1 MYDLSLLNL
10 RLFVQVCEQR
20 SIARVAQAEALVAS
34 AISKRLAQLEHQ
46 MGAPLFIRE
55 RRGLRPTAAGE
66 TLLEHA
72 RTMLAAANHMQQEMA
87 AYSKGVQGQVR
98 VLVTASV
105 MAESLADHVASF
117 LQQPAHASIRVTLEE
132 CVSPDVVRGV
142 REGRAAMGICWDAA
156 DLSGLQTQPY
166 GSDHLAIAA
175 HKSHPIARMAQ
186 SAAVHFSDV
195 LDYEHVSMPALSA
208 VQILLT
214 RAAAQEGKALRHRV
228 HVSNFD
234 AALRVVQANLAISV
248 VPREVALSFAANT
261 DVRVIPLADSWA
273 QRQFAISYR
282 DAALLSSAAKALL
295 SHLAAQSPQALHTP

>member
-46 MGAPLFIRE
+46 MGAPLFVRE

-72 RTMLAAANHMQQEMA
+72 RTMLAAASHMQQEMA
-87 AYSKGVQGQVR
+87 AYGKGVQGQVR

-105 MAESLADHVASF
+105 MAESLADHVAAF
-117 LQQPAHASIRVTLEE
+117 LQQPQHSNIRVTLEE

-142 REGRAAMGICWDAA
+142 REGRAALGICWDAA
-156 DLSGLQTQPY
+156 DFSGLHTQPY
-166 GSDHLAIAA
+166 SRDHLAIAA
-175 HKSHPIARMAQ
+175 HKNHPIAQIAEK
-186 SAAVHFSDV
+186 ALVHFADV

-214 RAAAQEGKALRHRV
+214 RAAAQEGKVLRHRV

-248 VPREVALSFAANT
+248 VPREVALSYAANT
-261 DVRVIPLADSWA
+261 DVRVIPLADGWA
-273 QRQFAISYR
+273 QRRFAISYR
-282 DAALLSSAAKALL
+282 DEAQLSGAAKALL
-295 SHLAAQSPQALHTP
+295 RHLVAAGAHALAGG

>member
-1 MYDLSLLNL
+1 MHDLSLLNL

-20 SIARVAQAEALVAS
+20 SIAKVAQSEALVAS

-46 MGAPLFIRE
+46 MGADLFLRE
-55 RRGLRPTAAGE
+55 KRGLRPTAAGE

-105 MAESLADHVASF
+105 MAESLAEDVACF
-117 LQQPAHASIRVTLEE
+117 LQQSAHANIRVTLEE
-132 CVSPDVVRGV
+132 CVSPDVVCGV

-156 DLSGLQTQPY
+156 DLSGLQTRPY
-166 GSDHLAIAA
+166 RSDRLAIAA
-175 HKSHPIARMAQ
+175 HKTHPIAQ
-186 SAAVHFSDV
+186 LDEVHFADV

-214 RAAAQEGKALRHRV
+214 RAAAQEGKSLRHRV

-248 VPREVALSFAANT
+248 VPREVAQSYAANT
-261 DVRVIPLADSWA
+261 DVRVVPLADSWA
-273 QRQFAISYR
+273 YRRFAISCR
-282 DAALLSSAAKALL
+282 DESQLPPAAKALL
-295 SHLAAQSPQALHTP
+295 EYLSGTGSSLAYISR

>member
-1 MYDLSLLNL
+1 MHDLSLLNL
-10 RLFVQVCEQR
+10 RLFVLVCEQR
-20 SIARVAQAEALVAS
+20 SIAKVAQTEALVAS
-34 AISKRLAQLEHQ
+34 AISKRLAQLAHQ
-46 MGAPLFIRE
+46 MGAELFERE
-55 RRGLRPTAAGE
+55 KRGLRPTAAGE

-87 AYSKGVQGQVR
+87 AYGKGVQGQVR

-105 MAESLADHVASF
+105 MAESLAEDVAHF
-117 LQQPAHASIRVTLEE
+117 LQQPAHANIRVTLEE
-132 CVSPDVVRGV
+132 CVSPEVVRGV

-156 DLSGLQTQPY
+156 DLSGLQTRPY
-166 GSDHLAIAA
+166 RSDRLAVAA
-175 HKSHPIARMAQ
+175 HKSHPIAQRKE
-186 SAAVHFSDV
+186 VHFADV

-214 RAAAQEGKALRHRV
+214 RAEAKYGHSLRNRV

-248 VPREVALSFAANT
+248 VPREVAQSYAAYT

-273 QRQFAISYR
+273 HRRFAISCVDER
-282 DAALLSSAAKALL
+282 RLPVAARALLEHLVAKQEKEKPFAV
-295 SHLAAQSPQALHTP
+295 

>member
-261 DVRVIPLADSWA
+261 DVRVIPLADNWA

>member
-261 DVRVIPLADSWA
+261 DVRVIPLADGWA

-295 SHLAAQSPQALHTP
+295 SHLAAQSPQALRTR

>member
-46 MGAPLFIRE
+46 MGAPLFTRE

-72 RTMLAAANHMQQEMA
+72 RTMLAAASHMQQEMA

-105 MAESLADHVASF
+105 MAESLADHVAAF
-117 LQQPAHASIRVTLEE
+117 LQQPAHSNIRVTLEE

-156 DLSGLQTQPY
+156 DLSGLHTQPY
-166 GSDHLAIAA
+166 SSDHLAIAA
-175 HKSHPIARMAQ
+175 HQSHPIVRMAQ
-186 SAAVHFSDV
+186 ESQVHFADV

-248 VPREVALSFAANT
+248 VPREVALSYAANT
-261 DVRVIPLADSWA
+261 DVRVIPLADPWA
-273 QRQFAISYR
+273 QRRFAISYR
-282 DAALLSSAAKALL
+282 DEAQLTVAAKALL
-295 SHLAAQSPQALHTP
+295 KHLGSQNELF

>member
-1 MYDLSLLNL
+1 MHDLSLLNL
-10 RLFVQVCEQR
+10 RLFAEVCEQR
-20 SIARVAQAEALVAS
+20 SIARVAQSEALVAS
-34 AISKRLAQLEHQ
+34 AISKRLGQLEHQ
-46 MGAPLFIRE
+46 MGAPLFVRE

-72 RTMLAAANHMQQEMA
+72 RTMLAAAQRMQQEMA

-105 MAESLADHVASF
+105 MAESLAEDVARF
-117 LQQPAHASIRVTLEE
+117 LQLPAHANIRVTLEE

-156 DLSGLQTQPY
+156 DLSGLQTRPY
-166 GSDHLAIAA
+166 RSDHLAVAA
-175 HKSHPIARMAQ
+175 HASHPVAQ
-186 SAAVHFSDV
+186 LHEVHFADV
-195 LDYEHVSMPALSA
+195 LEYEHVSMPALSA

-214 RAAAQEGKALRHRV
+214 RAAAQEGKSLRHRV

-248 VPREVALSFAANT
+248 VPREVAGAFAAQGE
-261 DVRVIPLADSWA
+261 VRVVPLADAWA
-273 QRQFAISYR
+273 RRRFAISYR
-282 DAALLSSAAKALL
+282 DGALLP
-295 SHLAAQSPQALHTP
+295 LAAQALLAHLSGPYAQD

>member
-1 MYDLSLLNL
+1 MYDLSVLNL

-20 SIARVAQAEALVAS
+20 SIARVAQVEALVAS

-72 RTMLAAANHMQQEMA
+72 RIMLAAANHMQQEMA

-105 MAESLADHVASF
+105 MAESLADHVAQF
-117 LQQPAHASIRVTLEE
+117 LQQPAHANIRVTLEE

-156 DLSGLQTQPY
+156 DLTGLHTQPY
-166 GSDHLAIAA
+166 SRDHLAIAA
-175 HKSHPIARMAQ
+175 HKNHPIAQQAQ
-186 SAAVHFSDV
+186 SAAVHFADV

-248 VPREVALSFAANT
+248 VPREVAQSFAANT

-273 QRQFAISYR
+273 QRQFALSCR
-282 DAALLSSAAKALL
+282 DVDSLPLAAKALL
-295 SHLAAQSPQALHTP
+295 QHLAWVGSERSG

>member
-1 MYDLSLLNL
+1 MYDLSLLNM

-186 SAAVHFSDV
+186 SAAVHSSDV

>member
-1 MYDLSLLNL
+1 MKDLDLTSL
-10 RLFVQVCEQR
+10 RYFVAACEWGN
-20 SIARVAQAEALVAS
+20 IARAAEHEHIVAS
-34 AISKRLAQLEHQ
+34 AISKRLGQLEHQ

-72 RTMLAAANHMQQEMA
+72 RTMLAAAQRMQQEMA

-105 MAESLADHVASF
+105 MAESLAEDVARF
-117 LQQPAHASIRVTLEE
+117 LQLPAHANIRVTLEE

-156 DLSGLQTQPY
+156 DLSGLHTRPY
-166 GSDHLAIAA
+166 RSDHLAIAA
-175 HKSHPIARMAQ
+175 HSSHPVAQ
-186 SAAVHFSDV
+186 LAQVRFADV
-195 LDYEHVSMPALSA
+195 LEYEHVSMPALSA

-214 RAAAQEGKALRHRV
+214 RAAAQEGKSLRHRV

-248 VPREVALSFAANT
+248 VPREVARSFAAQGE
-261 DVRVIPLADSWA
+261 VRVVPLADAWA
-273 QRQFAISYR
+273 RRRFAISYR
-282 DAALLSSAAKALL
+282 DEALLPLAARALL
-295 SHLAAQSPQALHTP
+295 EHLSIPYA